1 MNEIITLDDIK
12 NRSIDDILELYR
24 YGYRLEEY
32 SPSTYN
38 TVNPSPIN
46 HSTLQACPEVCVL
59 QSEVDTSYKSGLYFG
74 ITAGIILGIMIGT
87 IISYIIVKR
96 DATVPTTS

>member
-38 TVNPSPIN
+38 HVNPSPVN
-46 HSTLQACPEVCVL
+46 HSTLQTCPEGCVL
-59 QSEVDTSYKSGLYFG
+59 QSEVDASYKSGLYFG